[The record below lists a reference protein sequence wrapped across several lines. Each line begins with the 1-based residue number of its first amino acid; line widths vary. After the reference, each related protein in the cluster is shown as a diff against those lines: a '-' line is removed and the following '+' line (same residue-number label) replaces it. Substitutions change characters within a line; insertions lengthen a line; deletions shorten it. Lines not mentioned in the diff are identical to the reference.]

1 MKKIQILCPACSSM
15 LEITELSFPKYSTTV
30 KGEFPINKL
39 LSLSEKKMSESN
51 IFKVIHRTGILIR
64 NIFEYLLTE
73 PIDEKKEEYYRKMQ
87 NKYYYLDI

>member
-15 LEITELSFPKYSTTV
+15 LEITELSFPKYGTTV
-30 KGEFPINKL
+30 QGEFPINKS
-39 LSLSEKKMSESN
+39 LSLSEKKMSKSN
-51 IFKVIHRTGILIR
+51 IFKVIHRTSILIR